1 MSMRSR
7 IERHEGFVAYH
18 EAVATTRCRQ
28 VTAESLAEVFA
39 ATRSPSKVVD
49 LGCGDGRS
57 LDLFRRILPDAEW
70 CGLDRSEEHTSELQ
84 SLMRLSYAVF
94 CLKKKKKKTSTT
106 YIVY

>member
-70 CGLDRSEEHTSELQ
+70 CGLDVEDSPE
-84 SLMRLSYAVF
+84 AVGRRQIGREAWRDRV
-94 CLKKKKKKTSTT
+94 CQ
-106 YIVY
+106 YGWRWGV